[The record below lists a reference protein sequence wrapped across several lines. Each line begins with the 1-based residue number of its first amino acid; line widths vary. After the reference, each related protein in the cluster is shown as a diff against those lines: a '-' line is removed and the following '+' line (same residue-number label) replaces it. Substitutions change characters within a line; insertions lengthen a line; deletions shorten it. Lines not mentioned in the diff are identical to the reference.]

1 MFRCSSLGGWGL
13 AEKKKLLV
21 ADDDRMVHEIIEDFF
36 KKEFD
41 VLHAYDGAE
50 TLMTAV
56 ASKPE
61 LILLDIMM
69 PLLDGRT
76 ICRRIKDYPETK
88 QIKVIMVTGK
98 REQHDRLLG
107 FEVGA
112 DDYVEKPFTLDYLN
126 RIISKLIR

>member
-1 MFRCSSLGGWGL
+1 MTGSIPGEY
-13 AEKKKLLV
+13 AVTEKVKLLV
-21 ADDDRMVHEIIEDFF
+21 ADDDRMVHEMIDDYFQ
-36 KKEFD
+36 KDYD
-41 VLHAYDGAE
+41 VLHAYDGAD

-76 ICRRIKDYPETK
+76 VCQRIKSHAETK

-112 DDYVEKPFTLDYLN
+112 DDYVEKPFTLEYLG
-126 RIISKLIR
+126 RVIRKLSP

>member
-1 MFRCSSLGGWGL
+1 M
-13 AEKKKLLV
+13 KLLV
-21 ADDDRMVHEIIEDFF
+21 ADDDRMVHEMIEDYFN
-36 KKEFD
+36 EAYD
-41 VLHAYDGAE
+41 VLHTYDGAE

-56 ASKPE
+56 SARPE

-76 ICRRIKDYPETK
+76 VCQRIKSHPDTE

-112 DDYVEKPFTLDYLN
+112 DDYVEKPFTLEYLG
-126 RIISKLIR
+126 RVIRKLVR